1 MFVSQVDKKMPV
13 IVVTTLKIQVMGI
26 KGKGR
31 VQVIV
36 PSLLNQQTL
45 LYAFLRSRAEF
56 LL

>member
-1 MFVSQVDKKMPV
+1 MPV